1 MVEEEEEEEKAIAIG
16 IADAAATAAVV
27 VATDRRIDTI
37 ASFLQLLLFFLSFHI
52 SQKSQLPFNFFIFFK
67 DHNKSVDIDT
77 SRSQKQFVFL

>member
-37 ASFLQLLLFFLSFHI
+37 ASFLQLLFFFYPFTFHKSHNYLLIFLFFLKTI
-52 SQKSQLPFNFFIFFK
+52 INRLI
-67 DHNKSVDIDT
+67 
-77 SRSQKQFVFL
+77 